1 MPIIDADD
9 LRSVLGVSVSMYSDA
24 YLDQII
30 ASSEQILLPLLT
42 AYQSAVDSYA
52 ITDDVVY
59 FNTIRSNFFV
69 EGQSVVVTGCGDAN
83 GTFTVDAR
91 TSNAYMFSAA
101 LVAADTLSTIPVI
114 PAGIA
119 VLDGSS
125 AADLYANTDAIKNAL
140 LGLSTDIFQ
149 AIIAPGS
156 QIEGVDFA
164 QTIYRTGRS
173 MINRQFGL
181 LAPYIDTET
190 ICQ

>member
-1 MPIIDADD
+1 MPIISASD
-9 LRSVLGVSVSMYSDA
+9 LRSVIGVSQSLYSDA

-30 ASSEQILLPLLT
+30 ASSEEILLPILNS
-42 AYQSAVDSYA
+42 YQFAIDSFEVKDN
-52 ITDDVVY
+52 IVY
-59 FNTIRSNFFV
+59 FYTIRPNLFV
-69 EGQSVVVTGCGDAN
+69 EGQSVIVTGCGAIDD
-83 GTFTVDAR
+83 TYTVEAR
-91 TSNAYMFSAA
+91 TADVYRFSAA
-101 LVAADTLSTIPVI
+101 VIAADSIDTPVI

-125 AADLYANTDAIKNAL
+125 AADLYANNDAIKNAL

-149 AIIAPGS
+149 AVIAPGS

-173 MINRQFGL
+173 MVNRQMGL
-181 LAPYIDTET
+181 LAPFLDTET

>member
-1 MPIIDADD
+1 MPIISASD
-9 LRSVLGVSVSMYSDA
+9 LRSVIGVSQSLYSDA

-30 ASSEQILLPLLT
+30 ASSEEILLPILNS
-42 AYQSAVDSYA
+42 YQYA
-52 ITDDVVY
+52 IDSFEVKDNIVY
-59 FNTIRSNFFV
+59 FYTIRPNLFV
-69 EGQSVVVTGCGDAN
+69 EGQSVIVTGCGAIDD
-83 GTFTVDAR
+83 TYTVEAR
-91 TSNAYMFSAA
+91 TADVYRFSAA
-101 LVAADTLSTIPVI
+101 VIAADSIDTPVI

-125 AADLYANTDAIKNAL
+125 AADLYANNDAIKNAL

-149 AIIAPGS
+149 AVIAPGS

-173 MINRQFGL
+173 MVNRQMGL
-181 LAPYIDTET
+181 LTPFLDTET

>member
-1 MPIIDADD
+1 MPIISASD
-9 LRSVLGVSVSMYSDA
+9 LRSVIGVSQSLYSDA

-30 ASSEQILLPLLT
+30 ASSEEILLPILNS
-42 AYQSAVDSYA
+42 YQYA
-52 ITDDVVY
+52 IDSFEVKDNIVY
-59 FNTIRSNFFV
+59 FYTIRPNLFV
-69 EGQSVVVTGCGDAN
+69 EGQSVIVTGCGAIDD
-83 GTFTVDAR
+83 TYTVEAR
-91 TSNAYMFSAA
+91 TADVYRFSAA
-101 LVAADTLSTIPVI
+101 VIAADSIDTPVI

-125 AADLYANTDAIKNAL
+125 AADLYANNDAIKNAL

-149 AIIAPGS
+149 AVIAPGS

-173 MINRQFGL
+173 MINRQMGL
-181 LAPYIDTET
+181 LTPFLDTET

>member
-1 MPIIDADD
+1 MPIISASD
-9 LRSVLGVSVSMYSDA
+9 LRSVIGVSQSLYSDA

-30 ASSEQILLPLLT
+30 ASSEEILLPILNS
-42 AYQSAVDSYA
+42 YQFAIDSFEVKDN
-52 ITDDVVY
+52 IVY
-59 FNTIRSNFFV
+59 FYTIRPNLFV
-69 EGQSVVVTGCGDAN
+69 EGQSVIVTGCGAIDD
-83 GTFTVDAR
+83 TYTVEAR
-91 TSNAYMFSAA
+91 TADVYRFSAA
-101 LVAADTLSTIPVI
+101 VIAADSIDTPVI

-125 AADLYANTDAIKNAL
+125 AADLYANNDAIKNAL

-149 AIIAPGS
+149 AVIAPGS

-173 MINRQFGL
+173 MVNRQMGL
-181 LAPYIDTET
+181 LTPFLDTET

>member
-9 LRSVLGVSVSMYSDA
+9 LRAVLGVSDSLYSDE

-30 ASSEQILLPLLT
+30 ASAESICLPLLT
-42 AYQSAVDSYA
+42 AYSSAIDSYE
-52 ITDDVVY
+52 IKSDVIY
-59 FNTIRSNFFV
+59 FYTIRPNFFV
-69 EGQSVVVTGCGDAN
+69 TGQSVVVTGCGDLDA
-83 GTFTVDAR
+83 TYTVNAR
-91 TSNAYMFSAA
+91 TLDGFRFSAS
-101 LVAADTLSTIPVI
+101 VNEADSVVTPVI
-114 PAGIA
+114 PAGLA

-125 AADLYANTDAIKNAL
+125 AAEIYANNDSIKNAL

-164 QTIYRTGRS
+164 QTIYRTGRA

-181 LAPYIDTET
+181 LAPFIDVET
-190 ICQ
+190 IAQ

>member
-9 LRSVLGVSVSMYSDA
+9 LRAVLGVSDSLYPDA

-30 ASSEQILLPLLT
+30 ASAESICLPLLT
-42 AYQSAVDSYA
+42 AYSSAIDSYE
-52 ITDDVVY
+52 IKSDVIY
-59 FNTIRSNFFV
+59 FYTIRPNFFV
-69 EGQSVVVTGCGDAN
+69 TGQSVVVTGCGDLDATYSVN
-83 GTFTVDAR
+83 AR
-91 TSNAYMFSAA
+91 TLDGFRFSAS
-101 LVAADTLSTIPVI
+101 VNEADSVVTPVI
-114 PAGIA
+114 PAGLA

-125 AADLYANTDAIKNAL
+125 AAEIYANNDAIKNAL

-164 QTIYRTGRS
+164 QTIYRTGRA

-181 LAPYIDTET
+181 LAPFIDVET
-190 ICQ
+190 IAQ

>member
-9 LRSVLGVSVSMYSDA
+9 LRAILGVSESLYSDN

-30 ASSEQILLPLLT
+30 ASSEEILLPILNS
-42 AYQSAVDSYA
+42 YQFAIDSFE
-52 ITDDVVY
+52 IKDNIVY
-59 FNTIRSNFFV
+59 FYTIRPNLFV
-69 EGQSVVVTGCGDAN
+69 QGQSVIVTGCGAIDD
-83 GTFTVDAR
+83 TYTVEAR
-91 TSNAYMFSAA
+91 TGDVYMFSAA
-101 LVAADTLSTIPVI
+101 VIAADSIVTPVI
-114 PAGIA
+114 PAGVA

-125 AADLYANTDAIKNAL
+125 AADIYANNDAIKNAL

-149 AIIAPGS
+149 AVIAPGS

-173 MINRQFGL
+173 MINRQMGL
-181 LAPYIDTET
+181 LTPFLDTQT